1 MLPIADHEGDLRMED
16 QMSIEVFDAKIREI
30 RGIAGLLMINQNH
43 DSDCQAAAEAI
54 WARAREIEEILEK
67 EIVQDLA
74 RARGSAFGSGDGAG
88 LP

>member
-1 MLPIADHEGDLRMED
+1 MSTKDANTVDL
-16 QMSIEVFDAKIREI
+16 DAKIREI

-74 RARGSAFGSGDGAG
+74 KASASAFGSRDGAS
-88 LP
+88 LS

>member
-1 MLPIADHEGDLRMED
+1 MT
-16 QMSIEVFDAKIREI
+16 SIEGLDAKIREI
-30 RGIAGLLMINQNH
+30 RGIAGLLMCHQNH

-74 RARGSAFGSGDGAG
+74 RARGSVFGSGDRAG